1 MSADDS
7 QLWKRR
13 IAFRESLEVLKD
25 MSEFGI
31 RKAQDGLW
39 GLFTSAM
46 GGVPKEPIAKLK
58 YCGLKAAKSLLKL
71 KPDVETAAAFMLVS
85 VLDAAHKNVLMVWFS
100 HLILAE
106 KSADEEIVLS
116 HPGPSAR
123 EQRRLGR
130 REDCS

>member
-7 QLWKRR
+7 QQWKRR